1 MATRYKSNTEVPGRL
16 STGYEG
22 ESSDSDFIPS
32 LKIEDVD
39 RAFFELFQSSLPLFY
54 RSSKNSDGEQKR
66 IPVIFST
73 GERFAIATKKEP
85 VRDKNGA
92 LILPLIS
99 ITRSGI
105 SQENSKGGGIND
117 RQNELI
123 IKRKIS
129 KEDPLYQSTQK
140 TSNDFFE
147 SSGRVFYPRLEK
159 GIYETIVIP
168 MPKYF
173 TLSYEVTIWTQ
184 YLQQM
189 NDVMQVMMGSYL
201 QPGARNIKI
210 DTKQGYWLVAYFGDE
225 VSQDSN
231 VSDFSDSERLL
242 KASFTASVPAYL
254 ILPEFPGSMKPIKKF
269 ISAPEITFNSVPKQE
284 IEDIPGPGIP
294 PGNIDAYLLSEVSTI
309 DDPDFPDSI
318 GVSGKVQSKR
328 LTGDITNTIPQY
340 PLGSR
345 KTSKQETEI
354 FELNQDPYTG
364 EKKRIRVKKTRT
376 NSQGESVL
384 LASEFNS
391 KKK

>member
-1 MATRYKSNTEVPGRL
+1 MTSRYESNAEVPGRL

-210 DTKQGYWLVAYFGDE
+210 NTKQGYWLVAYFGDE